1 MMDFSP
7 PPRRAAQDSLL
18 PMINVVFLLLVF
30 FLISARMTPPEPF
43 PVTPPEAQAQ
53 EEAQG
58 LFTLHV
64 AADGLAGYR
73 EAMGEAA
80 LEALAAARGAH
91 CAAVD
96 CVAEPPRLLLRAD
109 AALPGQALARMLPRL
124 AAMGFAR
131 VDLLALEAP

>member
-1 MMDFSP
+1 MDFSA

-58 LFTLHV
+58 LFTLHI
-64 AADGLAGYR
+64 AADGLVGYR
-73 EAMGEAA
+73 EALGDAA
-80 LEALAAARGAH
+80 LGALAAARAAH
-91 CAAVD
+91 CAALD
-96 CVAEPPRLLLRAD
+96 CAAEPPRLMLRAD
-109 AALPGQALARMLPRL
+109 AGLPGQALARMLPRL
-124 AAMGFAR
+124 GALGFDR
-131 VDLLALEAP
+131 VDLLAQAAP

>member
-1 MMDFSP
+1 MDFSS

-43 PVTPPEAQAQ
+43 PVTPPEAEAQ

-58 LFTLHV
+58 LFTLHI

-73 EAMGEAA
+73 DGLGEGA
-80 LEALAAARGAH
+80 LVALAAARGAR

-96 CVAEPPRLLLRAD
+96 CAADPPRLLLRAD
-109 AALPGQALARMLPRL
+109 AALPGQALARLLPRL
-124 AAMGFAR
+124 AGMGFAR
-131 VDLLALEAP
+131 VDLLARAAP

>member
-1 MMDFSP
+1 MDFSP
-7 PPRRAAQDSLL
+7 PPRRAPQDSLL

-58 LFTLHV
+58 LFTLHI
-64 AADGLAGYR
+64 AADGRIGYR
-73 EAMGEAA
+73 EALGDAA
-80 LEALAAARGAH
+80 LGALATARGAH

-96 CVAEPPRLLLRAD
+96 CVAEPPRLLLHAD
-109 AALPGQALARMLPRL
+109 AGLPAVALARLMPRL
-124 AAMGFAR
+124 EALGFDR
-131 VDLLALEAP
+131 VDLLAQAAP